1 MMKSQM
7 KYSRRTLLKY
17 LGAGAALLPLLESDP
32 LDASCLVGGIKRLYI
47 LAWPNGMLSNVST
60 WATAGAT
67 PSAWTLANFQS
78 SLQPYQSDLLLLKG
92 IDYDFI
98 RDQPNPNSGETNGH
112 ACFPGMLTG
121 AFYQSLVASTSSDV
135 GGGVSIDQ
143 YIGKQLQTKGYT
155 GLVSLN
161 QGAFVKSTGRLSW
174 VGAGQVVLPDADPYH
189 VFNTYFAGAI
199 TPTGTGGKSG
209 SAGVGGMSGTSM
221 ASMTQQM
228 QKSILDSVIND
239 INRFS
244 GIVSAAD
251 KQTIANHLTYVRS
264 MEQTLTPPA
273 MTGTGGSSGGG
284 GSSGMTMSTGSC
296 APPVFSGTKL
306 DINNTANVATLV
318 KMQMDLA
325 VAAFASDLTRVV
337 VMQISDQGAANLILE
352 NLGFMPG
359 GAGADANTGDI
370 NGYHY
375 IAHRNDA
382 DKVTCDAWFQSQIA
396 YIVGA
401 LKGIT
406 DPNGQSILDNSV
418 VVAMNNMRTGTHE
431 TTSVPVV
438 MAGSCGGYFK
448 TGRSLALTSTPNNGL
463 LVALVNAMLGAGTV
477 STFGETQYGGELT
490 ALKG

>member
-1 MMKSQM
+1 MMKSQI

-32 LDASCLVGGIKRLYI
+32 LDAACIVGGIKRLYI
-47 LAWPNGMLSNVST
+47 LAWPNGMLSNVSS
-60 WATAGAT
+60 WATTGAT
-67 PSAWTLANFQS
+67 PSAWSLANFQS
-78 SLQPYQSDLLLLKG
+78 SLQPYQADLLLLKG
-92 IDYDFI
+92 VDYNFI
-98 RDQPNPNSGETNGH
+98 RDQPNPNGGETNGH

-121 AFYQSLVASTSSDV
+121 AFYQSLVPSTSSDV
-135 GGGVSIDQ
+135 GGGISIDQ
-143 YIGKQLQTKGYT
+143 YIGQKLRAQGYT
-155 GLVSLN
+155 GLTSLN

-174 VGAGQVVLPDADPYH
+174 VGPGQVVLPDADPYH
-189 VFNTYFAGAI
+189 VFNTYFAGSIA
-199 TPTGTGGKSG
+199 PTGTGGTSG
-209 SAGVGGMSGTSM
+209 GAGGMSGATM
-221 ASMTQQM
+221 ASITQQM

-244 GIVSAAD
+244 TIVSAAD
-251 KQTIANHLTYVRS
+251 KQTIQNHLSYVRS
-264 MEQTLTPPA
+264 MEQTLTPPV
-273 MTGTGGSSGGG
+273 TTGGG
-284 GSSGMTMSTGSC
+284 GAGGTGATTSGTCSSPAGE
-296 APPVFSGTKL
+296 FSGTKL
-306 DINNTANVATLV
+306 DINNTVNVATLV
-318 KMQMDLA
+318 KLQMDLA

-352 NLGFMPG
+352 NLGFKPG
-359 GAGADANTGDI
+359 GAGADLNTGDI

-406 DPNGQSILDNSV
+406 DPSGQSMLDNSV
-418 VVAMNNMRTGTHE
+418 VVGMNNMRTGTHE

-448 TGRSLALTSTPNNGL
+448 TGRSLALTATPNNGL

-477 STFGETQYGGELT
+477 TTFGETRYGGELA
-490 ALKG
+490 ALRG